1 MALPTIYPSMRPQ
14 FQYHPLNPTLP
25 SFRLLRILPS
35 RSPDGLLQLS
45 LWHDVVSSASYRCL
59 SYRWGQNSRSCSIL
73 VNGGLSSVGRNL
85 FHFLEEVQ
93 SREMSEDEELGAI
106 WIDSICINQECVRER
121 GEQVRCMGSIYARAK
136 EVLVWLGKQ
145 SVVPDAFEKRVNG
158 ENEVVDEWDAIR
170 HNPYWSRACT
180 SRLF

>member
-1 MALPTIYPSMRPQ
+1 
-14 FQYHPLNPTLP
+14 
-25 SFRLLRILPS
+25 
-35 RSPDGLLQLS
+35 
-45 LWHDVVSSASYRCL
+45 
-59 SYRWGQNSRSCSIL
+59 
-73 VNGGLSSVGRNL
+73 
-85 FHFLEEVQ
+85 
-93 SREMSEDEELGAI
+93 MSEDEELGAI